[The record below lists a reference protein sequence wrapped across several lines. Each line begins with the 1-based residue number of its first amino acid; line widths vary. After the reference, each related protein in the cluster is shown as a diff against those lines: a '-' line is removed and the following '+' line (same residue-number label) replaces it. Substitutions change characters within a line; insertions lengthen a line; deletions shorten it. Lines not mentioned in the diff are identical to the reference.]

1 MRHRRRRWSQVLDH
15 NRHDRSLWADT
26 GMTSES
32 SSGPTTPDALEQSP
46 APPPRGSLGH
56 DATSREQHEM
66 LSELWML
73 ALAAIGV
80 LIPFLGKPVHVDDPL
95 FVWSAQQI
103 LRNPADFYGFDVN
116 WYGTPQ
122 PMHVVNQNPPGAAYL
137 LAAAMFVGGDRELP
151 MHALFLLPNVALV
164 VGTYL
169 LARRFCRHAWLATVV
184 ACATPAVFVSA
195 TTLMCDN
202 LMAACWCWA
211 MLAWLRGLDR
221 GGPLWFL
228 VAGLLA
234 SAAALAKYFGVC
246 VVPLMVAYS
255 LLRLRRPGWWL
266 IAVAIPIVVL
276 VLYEQYSIRL
286 YGHGLLSG
294 AGRYAHDSQKW
305 ETAPTRV
312 FQALIFLGGCLITI
326 GCAAPWCWSA
336 KVLVPVGVVAALAF
350 VVWTALGVF
359 PNPETRDA
367 AALRWV
373 FPLHAVIFL
382 VVSAHLIG
390 LAAGELARR
399 DSDGVLLCLWFGGT
413 LLFAALGNWTITS
426 RTMVPLAAPAGIL
439 LVRRLEVHRR
449 LQAVLVPTGLKVAL
463 CLGAAVTV
471 AVAWAD
477 YTMAKSARLAA
488 VTIFHKYA
496 ADNHLLWFEGHWGF
510 QYYMEALGA
519 RPVDVP
525 RDTLIVGE
533 VLAVPLEN
541 SNQYLPPDDAAE
553 TIGGVARAFPR
564 ARWVATI
571 SSPWRSKFY
580 AVLGRLALPYAF
592 GPIEPDLY
600 FVYQIKRP
608 FRFPGG
614 APTSDP

>member
-1 MRHRRRRWSQVLDH
+1 
-15 NRHDRSLWADT
+15 
-26 GMTSES
+26 MTNDS
-32 SSGPTTPDALEQSP
+32 SSAPTTSVEQSP
-46 APPPRGSLGH
+46 AAPLPREVAHGSAPRNTH
-56 DATSREQHEM
+56 EYNSASRTQHEM

-73 ALAAIGV
+73 ALAAMGV
-80 LIPFLGKPVHVDDPL
+80 LTPFLGKPVHVDDPL

-103 LRNPADFYGFDVN
+103 LQKPADFYGFDVN

-122 PMHVVNQNPPGAAYL
+122 PMHLVNQNPPGAAYL
-137 LAAAMFVGGDRELP
+137 LAAAMMVGGDRELP

-169 LARRFCRHAWLATVV
+169 LASRFCRHAWLATFV

-221 GGPLWFL
+221 GGPLWFV

-234 SAAALAKYFGVC
+234 SMAALAKYFGVC
-246 VVPLMVAYS
+246 VVPLMIAYS
-255 LLRLRRPGWWL
+255 LMRLRRPGWWL
-266 IAVAIPIVVL
+266 LAVAIPIVVL
-276 VLYEQYSIRL
+276 VLYEQYSIHL

-294 AGRYAHDSQKW
+294 AGRYIRDSHDW
-305 ETAPTRV
+305 NTAWQTSPRQL

-336 KVLVPVGVVAALAF
+336 KVLVPAGLVAVLAF
-350 VVWTALGVF
+350 VIWTALGVF
-359 PNPETRDA
+359 PSPGTRDA

-382 VVSAHLIG
+382 LVSAHLIA
-390 LAAGELARR
+390 LAVWELARR
-399 DSDGVLLCLWFGGT
+399 DADGVLLCLWFGGT

-439 LVRRLEVHRR
+439 LVRRLEVRRR

-463 CLGAAVTV
+463 SLGAAVTLS
-471 AVAWAD
+471 VAWAD

-488 VTIFHKYA
+488 VTIFHKYT
-496 ADNHLLWFEGHWGF
+496 ADSRLLWFEGHWGF
-510 QYYMEALGA
+510 QYYIEALGA

-525 RDTLIVGE
+525 RDTFITGE

-541 SNQYLPPDDAAE
+541 SNQYLPSDDDAE
-553 TIGGVARAFPR
+553 PIGGVARAFPR

-580 AVLGRLALPYAF
+580 AVLGRLALPYVF
-592 GPIEPDLY
+592 GSIEPDLY

-608 FRFPGG
+608 FRFPVG
-614 APTSDP
+614 APASDP